1 MPLASAVVPSSS
13 LALDGPRGLRRV
25 PSGTHS
31 VLSRSGPWWTD
42 APAPSTSWGLGVTLY
57 EAGSLA
63 GLRCPHAL
71 SEAQEGQRRD
81 LSSALPCPA
90 WALGTSACVHQS
102 RLGTPLVCLGS
113 EQSPCGLA
121 KERSHLP
128 EEVGR
133 SLPHA
138 SPGLFARPPPHIP
151 AFQGAWLPTS
161 HLPIQP
167 HSVGTCLSSQPRL
180 GALSTPE
187 SYP

>member
-1 MPLASAVVPSSS
+1 MPLASAVAPSSS
-13 LALDGPRGLRRV
+13 LALDGPRGLRWV